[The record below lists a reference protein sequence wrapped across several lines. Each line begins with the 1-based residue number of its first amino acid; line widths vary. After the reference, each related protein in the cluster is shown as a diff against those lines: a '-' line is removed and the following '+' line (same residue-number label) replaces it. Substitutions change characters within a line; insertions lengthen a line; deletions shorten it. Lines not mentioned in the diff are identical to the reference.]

1 MSTSSSVFI
10 LLLLSV
16 ARYSDTQTP
25 KHGIITD
32 SENPFDGG
40 AVESCEQPV
49 TSFCNIDYEVPTSIA
64 RLAAIIE
71 YSIVNTN
78 NNTVQNYGRICA
90 SEYTSYLCKLRFP
103 RCQRREG
110 SQEME
115 VVLRSL
121 DCSAIELSCEDPQT
135 NDLQF
140 QCNNI
145 ANITVPIGGC
155 RPISALAEDFNLEYC
170 STMSETTLVTRWML
184 EYMKYQVAINMYV
197 LTQPCGH
204 KLVSHMCGLLGR
216 CTADGQRVEFINT
229 YELCREAV
237 EW

>member
-16 ARYSDTQTP
+16 ARYSATPGGTQTP

-121 DCSAIELSCEDPQT
+121 DCSAIELSCERSTDKRPAIPVQQYSKH
-135 NDLQF
+135 NCSYWRMQAYF
-140 QCNNI
+140 CS
-145 ANITVPIGGC
+145 C
-155 RPISALAEDFNLEYC
+155 RRF
-170 STMSETTLVTRWML
+170 
-184 EYMKYQVAINMYV
+184 
-197 LTQPCGH
+197 
-204 KLVSHMCGLLGR
+204 
-216 CTADGQRVEFINT
+216 
-229 YELCREAV
+229 
-237 EW
+237 